1 MLEGF
6 KCRHLS
12 FGSEGAVFTALEQVS
27 KSSALSASLL
37 GAHLGPRLTLE
48 GWAPFLPLK
57 KSLLFPSRGQGLW
70 IHPRLRRIWLGP
82 GRKRPPRLRLL
93 EKPTEDLKRANR
105 PGPFQSLPLR
115 RNEKSRVGRWLALLQ
130 KLTGSHDQMH
140 PSKSASVPAT
150 SVSACRLLPF
160 GSHGSAHPSKAQAP
174 LTSRI
179 KAPLPYPIPPA
190 PRRAHAR

>member
-48 GWAPFLPLK
+48 GWP
-57 KSLLFPSRGQGLW
+57 LFPSRGQGLW

-105 PGPFQSLPLR
+105 QFCSSPA
-115 RNEKSRVGRWLALLQ
+115 LALFRASHCAAMRNQ
-130 KLTGSHDQMH
+130 ESGDGSLFC
-140 PSKSASVPAT
+140 KSSQGPTTRCTLARAHL
-150 SVSACRLLPF
+150 CRRLLFLPV
-160 GSHGSAHPSKAQAP
+160 ACYP
-174 LTSRI
+174 LAVTD
-179 KAPLPYPIPPA
+179 LHT
-190 PRRAHAR
+190 RAKPKRP